1 MPIHD
6 YQCQR
11 CKRRSELLVMPK
23 QTPVCPACGS
33 VDLLRLFSASA
44 SFSTARS
51 RELSAAKARGKAR
64 AMKKEKDVAHAEY
77 LRKHNEDH

>member
-11 CKRRSELLVMPK
+11 CRRRSELLVLPK
-23 QTPVCPACGS
+23 QKPVCPACGS
-33 VDLLRLFSASA
+33 VDLKQLFSGSA
-44 SFSTARS
+44 AVSTARS
-51 RELSAAKARGKAR
+51 RERSLAVARGKAG
-64 AMKKEKDVAHAEY
+64 AQKKEKDMAHAEY